1 MAYPART
8 TCWIHEKVAEV
19 SNRVKLVEYGRTY
32 ENRPLLLLTI
42 SSPKNLANIDQI
54 KAEHHKLVEPDKSS
68 SLKTADM
75 PIVVWMGYSVH
86 GNEASGTNASPLAV
100 YYLAA
105 AQGAEID
112 SVLNESVIL
121 VDPRINP
128 DGGERFSSWVNA
140 NKSMNLVADPNSRE
154 LNETWPG
161 GRYNHYWFDLN
172 RDWLYTQ
179 HPESKGRIVKYHEWK
194 PNILTDHHEMGSGSS
209 FFFQPGIP
217 ARTHP
222 ITPKKNIELT
232 EKIGKFHASA
242 LDKIGSLYFTKEG
255 YDDFYYGKGS
265 TFPDAQGCIG
275 ILFEQ
280 ASSRGHLQ
288 ETPNGPMSFAFTIR
302 NQFTTTLSTLRAAK
316 SMRQELLDYQ
326 RSFYQEKN
334 LALRKPTFLVIQQIM

>member
-1 MAYPART
+1 
-8 TCWIHEKVAEV
+8 
-19 SNRVKLVEYGRTY
+19 
-32 ENRPLLLLTI
+32 
-42 SSPKNLANIDQI
+42 
-54 KAEHHKLVEPDKSS
+54 
-68 SLKTADM
+68 
-75 PIVVWMGYSVH
+75 
-86 GNEASGTNASPLAV
+86 
-100 YYLAA
+100 
-105 AQGAEID
+105 
-112 SVLNESVIL
+112 
-121 VDPRINP
+121 
-128 DGGERFSSWVNA
+128 
-140 NKSMNLVADPNSRE
+140 MNLVADPNSRE

-288 ETPNGPMSFAFTIR
+288 DTPNDR
-302 NQFTTTLSTLRAAK
+302 
-316 SMRQELLDYQ
+316 
-326 RSFYQEKN
+326 
-334 LALRKPTFLVIQQIM
+334 